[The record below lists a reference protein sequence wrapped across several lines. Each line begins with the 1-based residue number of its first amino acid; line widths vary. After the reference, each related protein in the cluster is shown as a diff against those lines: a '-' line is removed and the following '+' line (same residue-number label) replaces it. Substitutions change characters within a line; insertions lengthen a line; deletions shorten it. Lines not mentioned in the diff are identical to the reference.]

1 MRNEITYRI
10 KIFVK
15 RKRFALL
22 TIDCGAELMQN
33 IVSQLNSKTNFI
45 KVISVIIN
53 KEEIHYV
60 TIKQNKQKTNYTKRP
75 RAK

>member
-1 MRNEITYRI
+1 MMYRI

-22 TIDCGAELMQN
+22 TIDCGTELMQN

-53 KEEIHYV
+53 REEIRYV
-60 TIKQNKQKTNYTKRP
+60 TIKQKRP
-75 RAK
+75 KTK

>member
-22 TIDCGAELMQN
+22 TIDCGTELMQN

-45 KVISVIIN
+45 KIISIIIN

-60 TIKQNKQKTNYTKRP
+60 TIKQKTKYTKRP
-75 RAK
+75 KAK

>member
-1 MRNEITYRI
+1 MIYEI

-22 TIDCGAELMQN
+22 TVECETQLMQN
-33 IVSQLNSKTNFI
+33 IVSQLNSNARFI
-45 KVISVIIN
+45 KVVSVIIN

-60 TIKQNKQKTNYTKRP
+60 TIKRKTKPTKT
-75 RAK
+75 K

>member
-1 MRNEITYRI
+1 MNKDEMTYRI

-22 TIDCGAELMQN
+22 TVDCGTQLMQS

-53 KEEIHYV
+53 REEIRYV
-60 TIKQNKQKTNYTKRP
+60 TIKQKTNK
-75 RAK
+75 AK

>member
-1 MRNEITYRI
+1 MNKDEMTYRI

-22 TIDCGAELMQN
+22 TIDCGTQLMQS

-53 KEEIHYV
+53 REEIRYV
-60 TIKQNKQKTNYTKRP
+60 TIKQKQPK
-75 RAK
+75 AK

>member
-1 MRNEITYRI
+1 MRNEMTYRI

-22 TIDCGAELMQN
+22 TIDCGTELMQN

-45 KVISVIIN
+45 KVISIIIN

-60 TIKQNKQKTNYTKRP
+60 TIKQKTKHTKRP
-75 RAK
+75 KAK

>member
-1 MRNEITYRI
+1 MRNEMMYRI

-22 TIDCGAELMQN
+22 TIDCGTELMQN

-53 KEEIHYV
+53 REEIRYV
-60 TIKQNKQKTNYTKRP
+60 TIKQKRP
-75 RAK
+75 KAK

>member
-22 TIDCGAELMQN
+22 TIDCGVELMQN
-33 IVSQLNSKTNFI
+33 IVSQLNSNTNFI

-53 KEEIHYV
+53 KEEIRYV
-60 TIKQNKQKTNYTKRP
+60 TIKQKRP
-75 RAK
+75 KVK

>member
-1 MRNEITYRI
+1 MRNEMTYRI

-45 KVISVIIN
+45 KVISIIIN

-60 TIKQNKQKTNYTKRP
+60 AIKQKRP
-75 RAK
+75 KAK

>member
-1 MRNEITYRI
+1 MRNEMMYRI

-22 TIDCGAELMQN
+22 TIDCGTELMQN

-45 KVISVIIN
+45 KIISIIIN

-60 TIKQNKQKTNYTKRP
+60 TIKQKTKYTKRP
-75 RAK
+75 KAK